1 MDAVI
6 NAAEREESAKKTR
19 KKGCVPGN
27 IYGPGI
33 NRNMKVRF
41 EGKEINQF
49 LRNHS
54 IGAKTIVSINEK
66 ELPCVIKGIQ
76 YEPISN
82 KPIHIELY
90 ATSEDK
96 LVNVRVPVKFK
107 GKAWLAQNNLVL
119 QVLEDEI
126 RIQGTLRSLPEFVSV
141 DVAAMKDGNVVT
153 VDNVS
158 LPKNIRLLVK
168 KDKVIAR
175 IDKAMKASQEDV
187 SI

>member
-1 MDAVI
+1 M
-6 NAAEREESAKKTR
+6 NAAIKATERTESAKKTR
-19 KKGCVPGN
+19 KLGCVPGN

-33 NRNMKVRF
+33 NRNMNVRF
-41 EGKEINQF
+41 EEKEISKF
-49 LRNHS
+49 LKSHS
-54 IGAKTIVSINEK
+54 IGSKTIININEK

-96 LVNVRVPVKFK
+96 LVKVRVPVKFK
-107 GKAWLAQNNLVL
+107 GKEQLAQNNLVL

-126 RIQGTLRSLPEFVSV
+126 RIQGALRNLPEFVSV
-141 DVAAMKDGNVVT
+141 DVASMKDGNIVT

-158 LPKNIRLLVK
+158 LPENVRLLVK

-175 IDKAMKASQEDV
+175 IAKAMKASQEDIA
-187 SI
+187 S